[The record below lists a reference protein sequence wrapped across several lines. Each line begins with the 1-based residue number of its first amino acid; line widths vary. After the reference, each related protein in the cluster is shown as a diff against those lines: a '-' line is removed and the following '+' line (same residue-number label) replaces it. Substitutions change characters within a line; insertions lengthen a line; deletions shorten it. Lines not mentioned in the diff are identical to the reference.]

1 MPADGLPRSISPTPV
16 YWQANLSFLSLLSQG
31 VGPIKSW
38 APPSWVTVPGKR
50 VKKRISFR
58 GNSPRTPI
66 GPVISPG
73 LSKWVTVSGAHA
85 QIRKNK
91 GGITH
96 EKTGHQN
103 HSRDAPAR
111 KEQQRNFSGR
121 GHLIKHHSIPCPSP
135 PGILWWQAV
144 PELWPSH
151 GSADRSES
159 KTLLLRQMPHGMVEQ
174 PPGAGS
180 EASLL
185 HPRMCPLRKG
195 V

>member
-1 MPADGLPRSISPTPV
+1 MLADDLPRSILPTPAC
-16 YWQANLSFLSLLSQG
+16 WQANLSVLSFLSQG

-73 LSKWVTVSGAHA
+73 LSKWVTVPGGHV
-85 QIRKNK
+85 QIRKFK
-91 GGITH
+91 GGITR
-96 EKTGHQN
+96 EKTRYQN
-103 HSRDAPAR
+103 HPPDAPAG
-111 KEQQRNFSGR
+111 KDQYRNLPDP
-121 GHLIKHHSIPCPSP
+121 GHPIQHHPRSCSPP
-135 PGILWWQAV
+135 PGILRWQSLQ
-144 PELWPSH
+144 ELRSGH
-151 GSADRSES
+151 GAANRSES
-159 KTLLLRQMPHGMVEQ
+159 KTLLLRQVPYGMVEQ
-174 PPGAGS
+174 PPGADS

-185 HPRMCPLRKG
+185 HPCMHPLRKG

>member
-16 YWQANLSFLSLLSQG
+16 YWQANLSFLSVLSQG
-31 VGPIKSW
+31 VGSIKSW

-73 LSKWVTVSGAHA
+73 LSKWVTVPGAHA

-96 EKTGHQN
+96 EKTRHQN
-103 HSRDAPAR
+103 HSRNAPAG
-111 KEQQRNFSGR
+111 KDQHRNLPGC
-121 GHLIKHHSIPCPSP
+121 GHPVQHHPCPHSP
-135 PGILWWQAV
+135 SPGILRWQAL
-144 PELWPSH
+144 PELWSSN
-151 GSADRSES
+151 GSACGPES
-159 KTLLLRQMPHGMVEQ
+159 KTLLLRQVPYGMVEQ

-180 EASLL
+180 EENLL
-185 HPRMCPLRKG
+185 HPRVCPLRKG